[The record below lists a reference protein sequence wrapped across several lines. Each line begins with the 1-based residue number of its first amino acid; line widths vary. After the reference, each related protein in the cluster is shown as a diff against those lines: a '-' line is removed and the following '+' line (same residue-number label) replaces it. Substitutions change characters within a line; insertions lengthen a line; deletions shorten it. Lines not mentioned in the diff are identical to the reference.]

1 MRLLLQPLVVD
12 HTEAWQSISLGRAL
26 WVSLLPQKRE
36 PNPPITAVRCT
47 NLYVN
52 HSSLKF
58 GFLGDILFA
67 KCAFFRRDGSVWE
80 IFSHSFVHSEHEA
93 AFNCFGNQVTAHS
106 GC

>member
-12 HTEAWQSISLGRAL
+12 HPEAWQSISLGKAL

-36 PNPPITAVRCT
+36 PNPSITAVRCI

-58 GFLGDILFA
+58 GFLSDILFA
-67 KCAFFRRDGSVWE
+67 KCAFFQRDGSV
-80 IFSHSFVHSEHEA
+80 FPSFVHTEHEA
-93 AFNCFGNQVTAHS
+93 AFNCFENQITAHS